1 MNSNEKQDLYKLI
14 SSVMDYY
21 KQDVS
26 PFSLNLFWE
35 ALKGFDFEQVSKALT
50 RHAMNPDNGQFAPK
64 IADIVKQ
71 LSGTTSDK
79 AKIAWGKAYAA
90 MEQVGAY
97 QDVCFDDGIIHLVI
111 EDMGGWVKICRT
123 ETKDIGYVQH
133 QFCESYRAYTGR
145 ERVEYPSYLAGANG
159 TGENMARLRMRGI
172 TPPAPITI
180 GDREKANAV
189 LISGS
194 NQSRI
199 SGAKSIQSLVLEMA
213 K

>member
-1 MNSNEKQDLYKLI
+1 MKIEEKAEFLTLV

-21 KQDVS
+21 RQDVS
-26 PFSLNLFWE
+26 PFTLNLFWE
-35 ALKGFDFEQVSKALT
+35 ALKGFEFEQVSTALN

-71 LSGTTSDK
+71 LSGTTTDK
-79 AKIAWGKAYAA
+79 AKIAWGKAYSA

-123 ETKDIGYVQH
+123 ETKDLGYVQH
-133 QFCESYRAYTGR
+133 QFCESYRAYSGR
-145 ERVEYPSYLAGANG
+145 GNVIYPSYLAGVNG
-159 TGENMARLRMRGI
+159 TGENMAQLRMRGI
-172 TPPAPITI
+172 NPPEPVMI
-180 GDREKANAV
+180 GDAEKAFSVRLN
-189 LISGS
+189 GS

-199 SGAKSIQSLVLEMA
+199 TSSKSIQTLILEM
-213 K
+213 KK

>member
-1 MNSNEKQDLYKLI
+1 MNSNEKQDFYKLV

-35 ALKGFDFEQVSKALT
+35 ALKGFEFEQVSAALT
-50 RHAMNPDNGQFAPK
+50 KHAMNPDNGQFAPK

-71 LSGTTSDK
+71 LSGTTTDK
-79 AKIAWGKAYAA
+79 AKIAWGKVYAA
-90 MEQVGAY
+90 TEQIGAY

-123 ETKDIGYVQH
+123 EQKDLGYVQH
-133 QFCESYRAYTGR
+133 QFCEAYRAYTGR
-145 ERVEYPSYLAGANG
+145 DKVVYPSYLAGVNG
-159 TGENMARLRMRGI
+159 TGENIAQLARRGI
-172 TPPAPITI
+172 KPPEPILI
-180 GDREKANAV
+180 GDRDKAANV
-189 LISGS
+189 RLSGT
-194 NQSRI
+194 NESRI
-199 SGAKSIQSLVLEMA
+199 LGAKPVYQLLESL

>member
-1 MNSNEKQDLYKLI
+1 MNTNEKQDFYKLV

-26 PFSLNLFWE
+26 PFSLSLFWE
-35 ALKGFDFEQVSKALT
+35 ALKGFEFEQVSAALT

-111 EDMGGWVKICRT
+111 EDVGGWVKICRT
-123 ETKDIGYVQH
+123 ETKDLGYVQH
-133 QFCESYRAYTGR
+133 QFCESYRAYASRGN
-145 ERVEYPSYLAGANG
+145 VVYPSYLAGVHG
-159 TGENMARLRMRGI
+159 TGENMARLRARGI
-172 TPPAPITI
+172 KPPDPVLI
-180 GDREKANAV
+180 GDHDKASSVRLN
-189 LISGS
+189 GS
-194 NQSRI
+194 SQSRI
-199 SGAKSIQSLVLEMA
+199 SGAKSIQTLVLQM
-213 K
+213 KK